1 MSHTVNIADSHK
13 TRGIV
18 ASLPIVSGLDVSA
31 WVSSLACSPINIFG
45 DCTRCGR
52 GRVAER

>member
-31 WVSSLACSPINIFG
+31 WVSSLAC
-45 DCTRCGR
+45 
-52 GRVAER
+52 